1 MAIPS
6 LRVEGTWMIIGQ
18 SSDIAAARL
27 AEGTASAQDL
37 DDATLRPRLL
47 AAGQVPDLDD

>member
-1 MAIPS
+1 MAISS
-6 LRVEGTWMIIGQ
+6 LRVEGTWMIIGK

-47 AAGQVPDLDD
+47 AAGQVLDLDS